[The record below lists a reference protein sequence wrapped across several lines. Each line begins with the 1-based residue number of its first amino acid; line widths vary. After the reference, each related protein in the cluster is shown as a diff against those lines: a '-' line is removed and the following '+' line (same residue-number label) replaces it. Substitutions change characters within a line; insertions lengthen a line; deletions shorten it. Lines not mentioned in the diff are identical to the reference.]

1 MEMTKNISISVL
13 MRFIIFMK
21 LKEKVQN
28 ITVISRNVRFKIY
41 DSHEYCR
48 KVEPIIRLI
57 INSTGNWVTLHT
69 DNLISYR

>member
-28 ITVISRNVRFKIY
+28 ITVISRNVRFKIH

-48 KVEPIIRLI
+48 KVDRHGIL
-57 INSTGNWVTLHT
+57 
-69 DNLISYR
+69 